1 MSDGETSGGME
12 ARVVAGA
19 WADPGVICA
28 FGTACAE
35 PCVFARLVERLRAQ
49 ERLAVG
55 RVDGRSGALCGPAS
69 FGPIALGCRKVGR
82 PDTQLCSGRTAQYG
96 GGTHRRRDGF
106 CKEGPALGGCQAPI

>member
-19 WADPGVICA
+19 WADRGVICA

-55 RVDGRSGALCGPAS
+55 RVDGRSGALFGPAS
-69 FGPIALGCRKVGR
+69 FGPERAGMQKRRAAGYAVMWWKNCTAGR
-82 PDTQLCSGRTAQYG
+82 RYSSSM
-96 GGTHRRRDGF
+96 RRGF
-106 CKEGPALGGCQAPI
+106 SRR

>member
-19 WADPGVICA
+19 WADRGAVCA
-28 FGTACAE
+28 FGTPCAE

-55 RVDGRSGALCGPAS
+55 RVDGRSGALCGPA
-69 FGPIALGCRKVGR
+69 FVGPSALGCGSGAR
-82 PDTQLCSGRTAQYG
+82 PDTLLCRGTTAQYG
-96 GGTHRRRDGF
+96 GGTDRRRDGF
-106 CKEGPALGGCQAPI
+106 SEEGSTFGGGEASI